1 MNTDRRRRAVLALP
15 NGFTLGN
22 LFLGVY
28 SIIEASRGDYDHAT
42 LYIVLGAV
50 LDALDGRIARA
61 TRSGTRFGE
70 ELDSLV
76 DAISFG
82 LAPALLMYF
91 SVLKHEGWDWVF
103 VFLFSACAV
112 IRLAR
117 FNVEQAGR
125 AKTHFIGLPSP
136 AAGGTVA
143 MYYWFSQTPLYTESF
158 LAGWQWQIVMKYLLA
173 VLAFLMIS
181 NVPYPTWP
189 TFSLKS
195 IRGIL
200 GLTAFLAVVAGLIVL
215 RKQFFFPVAVAY
227 VLFGPLRAGI
237 LGLLERNDDKGD
249 SDDQPPDL
257 DSDVVELAPPR
268 QTRRLHGRPGR
279 PHRPQGPDDDLE

>member
-1 MNTDRRRRAVLALP
+1 MNADRPRRAVLALP

-22 LFLGVY
+22 LFLGIFAIV
-28 SIIEASRGDYDHAT
+28 EASRGEYDHAT
-42 LYIVLGAV
+42 LYIVLGAI
-50 LDALDGRIARA
+50 LDGLDGRIARA
-61 TRSGTRFGE
+61 TRSSTRFGE

-91 SVLKHEGWDWVF
+91 SVLRHEGWDWVF
-103 VFLFSACAV
+103 VFLFSACAC

-125 AKTHFIGLPSP
+125 AKRHFIGLPSP
-136 AAGGTVA
+136 AAGGTLA
-143 MYYWFSQTPLYTESF
+143 MYYWFSQTPLYTETW
-158 LAGWQWQIVMKYLLA
+158 LAGLAWQVVMKYLLA

-195 IRGIL
+195 VRGVL
-200 GLTAFLAVVAGLIVL
+200 GLTGFLAVIAGLIVL
-215 RKQFFFPVAVAY
+215 RKEFFFPVAVAY
-227 VLFGPLRAGI
+227 VLFAPLRAGI
-237 LGLLERNDDKGD
+237 QGLLARGDENGEADDPA
-249 SDDQPPDL
+249 SEPDQDEGESPA
-257 DSDVVELAPPR
+257 SR

-279 PHRPQGPDDDLE
+279 PSLPQDQDLA